1 MTRSVKIGNIT
12 IGGGNR
18 IAIQSMTNTDT
29 ADRESTL
36 LQLKRLQDAGCRKR
50 RGRCKCLSILYRQRV
65 DASCG
70 GHTI

>member
-36 LQLKRLQDAGCRKR
+36 SQLKRLQDAGCD
-50 RGRCKCLSILYRQRV
+50 LSLI
-65 DASCG
+65 
-70 GHTI
+70 HI